1 MDPNTQRLFE
11 AAAGGAAGFL
21 GVEDVFNTWLYTGNA
36 STQTITNGIDL
47 AGEGGMVWFKQ
58 RDTPDEF
65 PAIVDTERGRT
76 KVLYPSD
83 SYAEFTTANSS
94 THDLISFNSDGFTLG
109 TVEDI
114 NANFSTKKNVSW
126 TFRKAPGFFDVVTWT
141 GDGSSTGQVI
151 SHNLGST
158 PGFIV
163 VKERNGTAW
172 WTCWHRSLGGAR
184 IFLND
189 TSPSTTANIQ
199 LYFGDGT
206 SYVAPTDSSFTV
218 NSNDLNQS
226 GNTYV
231 AYIFAHDDAQFGEN
245 SDESIIKCGSLT
257 GSGPGAT
264 TTVNL
269 GWEPQWILAKRTDAA
284 QNWILFDNMRGLD
297 LTNAARLYP
306 NATSSESVS
315 TPSGY
320 FRLTPTGFIYGP
332 DNYMGDTAQII
343 YIAIRRG
350 PMKTPEAGTDVFA
363 LEAVTATYQNE
374 FNTGFPVDMTIA
386 KYRSG
391 SNRSLDDRLRGY
403 NPVGGTNGYPQ
414 LKPDSAGAE
423 VTTNAPFI
431 YASDS
436 NTSVRYGINVA
447 SADLITWAFRR
458 APGFFDV
465 VAYTG
470 TGVARTVD
478 HNLSVAPELMI
489 VKRRESAAG
498 WSVYSQF
505 LGNTDNLRLDE
516 AYATFSSVAVW
527 NNTSP
532 TSTVF
537 TVGTDVTTNANT
549 STYIAYLFATLPG
562 ISKVGS
568 YTGTGS
574 TLNVD
579 CGFTA
584 GARFVLI
591 KRTDS
596 SGGWY
601 VWDSARG
608 ITAGNDPYLLLNS
621 TAAEV
626 TGTNYIDT
634 LSSGFQITS
643 SAPAAINASGGSFIF
658 LAVA

>member
-11 AAAGGAAGFL
+11 AAAGGAADVL

-58 RDTPDEF
+58 RDTPGEF

-114 NANFSTKKNVSW
+114 NANHSGKKNVSW
-126 TFRKAPGFFDVVTWT
+126 TFRKTPGFFDVVTWT

-189 TSPSTTANIQ
+189 TSASTTANIQ

-231 AYIFAHDDAQFGEN
+231 AYIFAHDDAQFGTNE
-245 SDESIIKCGSLT
+245 DESIIKCGSYT
-257 GSGPGAT
+257 GNGSTGQSI
-264 TTVNL
+264 NL
-269 GWEPQWILAKRTDAA
+269 GWEPQWVLIKKSSTTGD
-284 QNWILFDNMRGLD
+284 WHLFDNMRGGLVASGSAT
-297 LTNAARLYP
+297 TNNPVLYANTSGAEVNETDAIYVDSQGFNFRSGSTNGAC
-306 NATSSESVS
+306 NASGVS
-315 TPSGY
+315 
-320 FRLTPTGFIYGP
+320 F
-332 DNYMGDTAQII
+332 I

-350 PMKTPEAGTDVFA
+350 PMKTPEAATDVFDI
-363 LEAVTATYQNE
+363 
-374 FNTGFPVDMTIA
+374 NTVSSNVAAPWTPGFPVDMLFNSSLSSAAPYVASRLTGNKASLRTSSLNAEYNDGSEYYNFDLTTNTI
-386 KYRSG
+386 SQG
-391 SNRSLDDRLRGY
+391 WF
-403 NPVGGTNGYPQ
+403 GGTQ
-414 LKPDSAGAE
+414 DCA
-423 VTTNAPFI
+423 
-431 YASDS
+431 
-436 NTSVRYGINVA
+436 RY
-447 SADLITWAFRR
+447 SFRR

-478 HNLSVAPELMI
+478 HNLGVAPELMI
-489 VKRRESAAG
+489 VKRRESAAAG

-516 AYATFSSVAVW
+516 AYATSSSAAVW

-537 TVGTDVTTNANT
+537 TVGTDVTTNTNT

-574 TLNVD
+574 TLDVN
-579 CGFTA
+579 CGFSA

-591 KRTDS
+591 KRTDA
-596 SGGWY
+596 SGDWY
-601 VWDSARG
+601 LWDSARG
-608 ITAGNDPYLLLNS
+608 ITSGNAPYLLLNS

-626 TGTNYIDT
+626 TNTDYIDP
-634 LSSGFQITS
+634 LSSGFQIS
-643 SAPAAINASGGSFIF
+643 STAPAAINASGGSFIY